1 MELTDESVTC
11 SSRRGQIDAMVKPVP
26 LSILLGIR
34 GFDLQDEPVDLFGA
48 KLAAVLRHAALA
60 IVNHV
65 PKIIGGGGYN
75 LR

>member
-1 MELTDESVTC
+1 
-11 SSRRGQIDAMVKPVP
+11 MVKPVP

-34 GFDLQDEPVDLFGA
+34 GFDLQDEPVDLFGT

-60 IVNHV
+60 IVNDV
-65 PKIIGGGGYN
+65 PKIIGGSGYN